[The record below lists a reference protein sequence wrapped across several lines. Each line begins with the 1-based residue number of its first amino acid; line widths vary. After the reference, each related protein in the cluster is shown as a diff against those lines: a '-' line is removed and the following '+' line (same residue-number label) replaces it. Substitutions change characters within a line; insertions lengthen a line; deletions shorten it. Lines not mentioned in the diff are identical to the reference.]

1 MGFKDTVTK
10 DYMKDNSVFAD
21 AFNHL
26 IYGGEQIIVP
36 EKLHPVD
43 TTVIGTPYG
52 TDGAA
57 VPVQKFRDNFNFLT
71 AMEDDSMVY
80 LLLGIENQT
89 EVQYAMPVK
98 DMVYDALE
106 YAAQVEKAAKSHKL
120 ARKEKKENKKLT
132 GGEYLTGFYKEDRLI
147 PIVTLVLF
155 FSPEEWNAPVS
166 LHEMF
171 AVKNK
176 KVLSFIPDY
185 KINLIAPARMS
196 DEEINQFATNLR
208 EVMLF
213 IKYSRDKEKLNA
225 ILAKDEGFKSVE
237 MKAARVINTVTGS
250 GLELKESEATVD
262 MCLAIDEMRKEE
274 RNAGMQQGI
283 QQGIQQGRQQGMQQG
298 AQAKTLELIERML
311 ELGEYS
317 YEQIAKIANVSV
329 ADIKKIEAEKVAL
342 V

>member
-1 MGFKDTVTK
+1 
-10 DYMKDNSVFAD
+10 
-21 AFNHL
+21 
-26 IYGGEQIIVP
+26 
-36 EKLHPVD
+36 
-43 TTVIGTPYG
+43 
-52 TDGAA
+52 
-57 VPVQKFRDNFNFLT
+57 
-71 AMEDDSMVY
+71 
-80 LLLGIENQT
+80 
-89 EVQYAMPVK
+89 
-98 DMVYDALE
+98 
-106 YAAQVEKAAKSHKL
+106 
-120 ARKEKKENKKLT
+120 
-132 GGEYLTGFYKEDRLI
+132 
-147 PIVTLVLF
+147 
-155 FSPEEWNAPVS
+155 
-166 LHEMF
+166 
-171 AVKNK
+171 
-176 KVLSFIPDY
+176 
-185 KINLIAPARMS
+185 MS

-274 RNAGMQQGI
+274 RNAGMQQG
-283 QQGIQQGRQQGMQQG
+283 MQQG